1 MSKNWAKISKI
12 VQNWQYDATI
22 FMKLKHFK
30 SCLWFFVFFKFKLL
44 ERTAENCE
52 CTTVKRKRPS
62 KLRKLSKTEQICS
75 KLTKQSNNFCETEA
89 FQIMFVIFCIFQI
102 YTIYYVGCDKCHDIL
117 QWIKSWSMI
126 LYVEPIE
133 TDFFDQLFN
142 NLMFS
147 GTLKKWVGETSHET
161 SL

>member
-1 MSKNWAKISKI
+1 MIKNWAKISKI
-12 VQNWQYDATI
+12 VQNWQNDATI
-22 FMKLKHFK
+22 LMKLKHFK

-89 FQIMFVIFCIFQI
+89 FQIMFVIYCIFQI
-102 YTIYYVGCDKCHDIL
+102 YTTYYVGCDINVMIYFMEKKLKYTVVC
-117 QWIKSWSMI
+117 IKVRTASF
-126 LYVEPIE
+126 PR
-133 TDFFDQLFN
+133 F
-142 NLMFS
+142 
-147 GTLKKWVGETSHET
+147 LKNHP
-161 SL
+161 